1 VNGAQIA
8 IEALRREG
16 VRHVAGLPGTT
27 VMHLI
32 DAIGQQ
38 PGMRYI
44 SARHEQVAAFMADGY
59 ARASGGVGV
68 CLASR
73 GPGAANLAIGVH
85 NAHAE
90 SVPVLA
96 LIGQVPDQIYHREA
110 FEEMDLVRFFEPI
123 TKWSVEVHETSRIP
137 ELLQRAVRT
146 ALSGRPGPVMVSLP
160 LDVQI
165 ASAEATFQP
174 TARSAPPAPQA
185 RAVQETA
192 RLLAGAQRPVIIAG
206 GGVHG
211 PGYDASLIR
220 VAEGLQVPVVTS
232 WLRKNVFPND
242 SPMFCGFLGY
252 GAVPVTEDLVRE
264 ADVVLAIG
272 CRFSEFTTGRW
283 TLLSPAATLIQVDI
297 DADSL
302 GRYYVP
308 AIGIC
313 ADAAEATAALA
324 AAIDALGT
332 DHETTGHETTGH
344 ETTGHET
351 TGHETT
357 SLGTTGHR
365 RAGWAGAGQAAAGPQ
380 QSAGDLRGPRVKAAH
395 AAYQQQAGLPA
406 PPPGAALVPSAALV
420 AALRTVLGRT
430 GATLVQDAPSMGVW
444 IQRHIDFTSPDT
456 YYAAAG
462 GSMGWGFPAA
472 MGMQLARPHERII
485 TVSGDGSFWMVAQ
498 DLETAVRENLPVV
511 NVINNNFSFGNTRDR
526 QRSAHD
532 GRYLGVFYGNPD
544 FAAFARLLGAHG
556 ERVESADGLLP
567 ALDRALA
574 SGRPAIVDVI
584 QDQHEGLPPGLL
596 PPPAR

>member
-1 VNGAQIA
+1 
-8 IEALRREG
+8 
-16 VRHVAGLPGTT
+16 
-27 VMHLI
+27 
-32 DAIGQQ
+32 
-38 PGMRYI
+38 
-44 SARHEQVAAFMADGY
+44 
-59 ARASGGVGV
+59 
-68 CLASR
+68 
-73 GPGAANLAIGVH
+73 
-85 NAHAE
+85 
-90 SVPVLA
+90 
-96 LIGQVPDQIYHREA
+96 VPDQIYHREA

-123 TKWSVEVHETSRIP
+123 TKWSVEVHETGRIP

-174 TARSAPPAPQA
+174 SARSVPPAPQA
-185 RAVQETA
+185 HAVRETA

-220 VAEGLQVPVVTS
+220 VAASLQVPVVTS

-242 SPMFCGFLGY
+242 IPLFCGSLGY

-297 DADSL
+297 DAASL

-324 AAIDALGT
+324 AAIDALGA
-332 DHETTGHETTGH
+332 GHETTG
-344 ETTGHET
+344 
-351 TGHETT
+351 
-357 SLGTTGHR
+357 R
-365 RAGWAGAGQAAAGPQ
+365 RVA
-380 QSAGDLRGPRVKAAH
+380 AAH
-395 AAYQQQAGLPA
+395 AAYREQTGLPA
-406 PPPGAALVPSAALV
+406 PPAGPALVSSAELV

-430 GATLVQDAPSMGVW
+430 GATLVQDAPSMGAW

-472 MGMQLARPHERII
+472 MGMQLARPQERII

-511 NVINNNFSFGNTRDR
+511 NVINNNRSFGNTRDR
-526 QRSAHD
+526 QRSAHG

-556 ERVESADGLLP
+556 ERVESAGGLLP

-596 PPPAR
+596 PPAAR

>member
-1 VNGAQIA
+1 MNGAQIA

-16 VRHVAGLPGTT
+16 VRLVAGLPGTT

-32 DAIGQQ
+32 DALGSQ

-59 ARASGGVGV
+59 ARASGTVGV

-73 GPGAANLAIGVH
+73 GPGAANLAIGIH

-90 SVPVLA
+90 SIPVLA

-123 TKWSVEVHETSRIP
+123 TKWSVEIHEPSRIP

-160 LDVQI
+160 LDVQ
-165 ASAEATFQP
+165 AAEAAATFQP
-174 TARSAPPAPQA
+174 SVRSAPPAPQA
-185 RAVQETA
+185 SAVQEA
-192 RLLAGAQRPVIIAG
+192 AGLLAAARRPVIIAG
-206 GGVHG
+206 GGVRG
-211 PGYDASLIR
+211 PGYDPGLIQL
-220 VAEGLQVPVVTS
+220 AERLQVPVVTS
-232 WLRKNVFPND
+232 WLRKNIFPND
-242 SPMFCGFLGY
+242 CVLFCGSLGY

-283 TLLSPAATLIQVDI
+283 TLLSPTATLIQVDI

-324 AAIDALGT
+324 AAIDALGE
-332 DHETTGHETTGH
+332 DQEP
-344 ETTGHET
+344 
-351 TGHETT
+351 
-357 SLGTTGHR
+357 
-365 RAGWAGAGQAAAGPQ
+365 AGLRGQRVAGA
-380 QSAGDLRGPRVKAAH
+380 R
-395 AAYQQQAGLPA
+395 AAYRQQTSLPA
-406 PPPGAALVPSAALV
+406 PPAGAALVPSAALV

-444 IQRHIDFTSPDT
+444 IQRHIDFTVPGT
-456 YYAAAG
+456 YYAAGG

-472 MGMQLARPHERII
+472 MGMQLARPGDRII

-498 DLETAVRENLPVV
+498 DMETAVRENLPIV
-511 NVINNNFSFGNTRDR
+511 NVINNNSAFGNTRDR
-526 QRSAHD
+526 QRSAHG

-556 ERVESADGLLP
+556 ERVESADGLVP
-567 ALDRALA
+567 ALDRAFA
-574 SGRPAIVDVI
+574 SGLPAIVDVI